1 MRMNKAQIYASR
13 TDVMFQCP
21 TCDTT
26 FVYEDE
32 ILPTEVPTYHTCEKC
47 NLPLFIEA
55 LSVHV
60 GFKKLKSDKKKPK
73 TGEDYYKIAQDHIKL
88 EKAAKTIIMSYGFT
102 KSQVDAAREY
112 CWQMHL
118 INTGDSLEEVVKNII
133 ANID

>member
-1 MRMNKAQIYASR
+1 M
-13 TDVMFQCP
+13 
-21 TCDTT
+21 
-26 FVYEDE
+26 
-32 ILPTEVPTYHTCEKC
+32 
-47 NLPLFIEA
+47 
-55 LSVHV
+55 